1 MREYFKSD
9 GVIDDDSRCELKTF
23 TEKIGIEA
31 ETMEL
36 LIVSVANDYK
46 KGTVPAVSHKRGLSP
61 LSVQLVVK
69 KTLSC
74 AIAYDHFE
82 KCLSASRF
90 DDRYNHSINTCTH
103 KRRACR
109 NTIQKRNVAR
119 GGYAVIKTRF
129 SALQGHRHHLA
140 VCRCSE

>member
-46 KGTVPAVSHKRGLSP
+46 KGTVPAVSHKKGTVPAVSP
-61 LSVQLVVK
+61 IS
-69 KTLSC
+69 S
-74 AIAYDHFE
+74 E
-82 KCLSASRF
+82 KDFIVR
-90 DDRYNHSINTCTH
+90 DRL
-103 KRRACR
+103 RP
-109 NTIQKRNVAR
+109 
-119 GGYAVIKTRF
+119 
-129 SALQGHRHHLA
+129 L
-140 VCRCSE
+140 